1 MIRTLR
7 FIRILRMHAAARFTA
22 LLLASGSACAQTA
35 SAANA
40 ANAELPGVSTGSM
53 LQVMLGL
60 LLILGLLFAAA
71 TFLRKFNGGRAFGGN
86 GPMRLVGGLMI
97 GTRERIVLIEVGDD
111 WLVVGITPGQIRT
124 LHTMPKGELPPAA
137 AGDKSFGKMLKQ
149 MIDGK
154 HEGH

>member
-1 MIRTLR
+1 
-7 FIRILRMHAAARFTA
+7 
-22 LLLASGSACAQTA
+22 
-35 SAANA
+35 
-40 ANAELPGVSTGSM
+40 M
-53 LQVMLGL
+53 LQVLLGL

-71 TFLRKFNGGRAFGGN
+71 TFLRKLNGGRAFGGN

-97 GTRERIVLIEVGDD
+97 GTRERIVLVEVGDD

-124 LHTMPKGELPPAA
+124 LHTMPKGELPPTA

>member
-1 MIRTLR
+1 
-7 FIRILRMHAAARFTA
+7 MHAAARFAA